1 MIILVSLFSIASS
14 ISFKSIPATKTPPP
28 QMLGPISVLDNLT
41 NTIYVI
47 GGNQVIEDKV
57 ISDVNTFNLE
67 NKVWQR
73 LRIDSDYIPAGLANF
88 GGYLRQDR
96 KILTFGYFTEV
107 FIFNLENNAWSSTE
121 LQGHQIGNVMT
132 FGYTSFTHNNTEYFG
147 LFGGMKGSS
156 YTDDL
161 VM

>member
-1 MIILVSLFSIASS
+1 MITLTFLFSLVSS
-14 ISFKSIPATKTPPP
+14 ISFKSIPETKTPPP
-28 QMLGPISVLDNLT
+28 QMVGPISVLDNET

-47 GGNQVIEDKV
+47 GGNQVREDKV
-57 ISDVNTFNLE
+57 ISDVNTFNLDT
-67 NKVWQR
+67 KVWQR
-73 LRIDSDYIPAGLANF
+73 IRIDSNYIPAGCANF
-88 GGYLRQDR
+88 GGYLRKDR

-121 LQGHQIGNVMT
+121 LRGHQIGNLMT
-132 FGYTSFTHNNTEYFG
+132 FGYTSFIHNGTEYFG

-156 YTDDL
+156 YTNDL